1 MAASAALFPTF
12 ENVREWPVDAPVLL
26 LFGLFA
32 LLSLASW
39 FGSAIVE
46 RLLDTA
52 MVHIAETAD
61 VESRMA
67 RHHPMGL

>member
-1 MAASAALFPTF
+1 
-12 ENVREWPVDAPVLL
+12 
-26 LFGLFA
+26 

-46 RLLDTA
+46 RLLDTV
-52 MVHIAETAD
+52 MGHIAETAD

-67 RHHPMGL
+67 RHHPMGF